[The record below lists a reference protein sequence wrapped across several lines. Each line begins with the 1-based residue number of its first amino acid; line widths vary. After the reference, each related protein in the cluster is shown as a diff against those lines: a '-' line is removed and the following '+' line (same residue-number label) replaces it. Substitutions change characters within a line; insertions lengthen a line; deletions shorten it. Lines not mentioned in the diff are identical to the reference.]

1 MTADTSQLRRFSA
14 DLRATPSYL
23 RPEARKI
30 IERGAANI
38 KRRMRADLQSSR
50 HFKGGARSVRYEMF
64 DRAGSLWAEVRPAFS
79 PHEAGSI
86 ANIAYFGTSKGGG
99 TVADPDLAL
108 DTEAPNVERYL
119 ADMMARYLR

>member
-14 DLRATPSYL
+14 DLRAMPSYL
-23 RPEARKI
+23 RPEARKV
-30 IERGAANI
+30 IEKGALTIKERLRREMQASRSFKGAA
-38 KRRMRADLQSSR
+38 
-50 HFKGGARSVRYEMF
+50 RSISYDMIDRVGYTEAEIGPVRGHP
-64 DRAGSLWAEVRPAFS
+64 GSL
-79 PHEAGSI
+79 

-108 DTEAPNVERYL
+108 EAEAPNVEKYL